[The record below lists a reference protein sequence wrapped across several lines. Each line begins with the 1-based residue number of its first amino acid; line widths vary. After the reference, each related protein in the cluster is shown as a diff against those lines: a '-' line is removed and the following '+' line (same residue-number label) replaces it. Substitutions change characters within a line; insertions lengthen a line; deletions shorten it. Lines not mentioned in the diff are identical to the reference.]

1 MYNSSSTSV
10 KPAEGFAL
18 LVVIGMVAVASV
30 AIGGLMTAVSV
41 PNETFSNNSARIL
54 LSHKARM
61 SSELI
66 LRDISENENSI
77 ESFALVETSGGAS
90 ALSEWQQRC
99 KKLMPFELQ
108 ILMEEE
114 GLDDVRSVGPV
125 NSEGAKV
132 TGYVRRLFYSD
143 QNADGKDDDG
153 NVGYLIASCA
163 TLEEKAS
170 IDLVQVA
177 NTAGIWRLVRSD
189 KN

>member
-1 MYNSSSTSV
+1 MCVNQ
-10 KPAEGFAL
+10 ADGFAL

-99 KKLMPFELQ
+99 KSFCHLNYKFSWKRKDWMTLDL
-108 ILMEEE
+108 L
-114 GLDDVRSVGPV
+114 GL
-125 NSEGAKV
+125 
-132 TGYVRRLFYSD
+132 
-143 QNADGKDDDG
+143 
-153 NVGYLIASCA
+153 
-163 TLEEKAS
+163 
-170 IDLVQVA
+170 
-177 NTAGIWRLVRSD
+177 
-189 KN
+189 